1 MATKKYTILKDPH
14 TFSVKDAKVGGTVEV
29 EDDLADTYLA
39 IGLIGPLET
48 KKSEAK

>member
-14 TFSVKDAKVGGTVEV
+14 TFSVEGAKVGGTVEV
-29 EDDLADTYLA
+29 DERYADAYLA
-39 IGLIGPLET
+39 TGLIGPLET